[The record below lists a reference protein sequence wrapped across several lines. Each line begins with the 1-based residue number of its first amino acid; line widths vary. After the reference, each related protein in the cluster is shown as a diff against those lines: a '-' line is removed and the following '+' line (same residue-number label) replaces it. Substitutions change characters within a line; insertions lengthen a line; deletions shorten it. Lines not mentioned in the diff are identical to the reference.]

1 MKRFTPWLV
10 LGVAAPVAL
19 FAILLLAGCGS
30 GTAIETSV
38 SVDNR
43 THQATISYRTGG
55 DWDIAVLF
63 LTYPGGRRQMP
74 LKGNVGSGGANLQ
87 TEELS
92 PGNYTFTV
100 YAIPQ
105 ENRHPRSVP
114 VDEIVGK
121 GLAYTGEFNVR

>member
-1 MKRFTPWLV
+1 MKRRSTWLV
-10 LGVAAPVAL
+10 FSAAAAVAL
-19 FAILLLAGCGS
+19 FAFSSPAGCGS
-30 GTAIETSV
+30 GTAIKTSV
-38 SVDNR
+38 SVDNSA
-43 THQATISYRTGG
+43 HQATISYRTGG

-63 LTYPGGRRQMP
+63 LTYPNGRREMP
-74 LKGNVGSGGANLQ
+74 LKGNVGGGGANLQ

-92 PGNYTFTV
+92 PGNYTYTV

-105 ENRHPRSVP
+105 ENRDPRSVR